1 MCVYANESEKE
12 GSEEGER
19 RERQRELNRD
29 GDTHNTEA
37 DRKDIDSCS
46 E

>member
-1 MCVYANESEKE
+1 MQMRVRKRE
-12 GSEEGER
+12 GSEGGER
-19 RERQRELNRD
+19 EKRERELNRD